1 MGARV
6 KVELTDEQT
15 VALRRWTGV
24 GKTEQ
29 RMALRARIVLLASEG
44 MSLKDIEK
52 VTGLSWQSCLKWRK
66 RFLQYGLEGLQ
77 DLARRGRPQSMTPE
91 EHARISALA
100 DTLPFDGS
108 RRWSVRKLAEAT
120 GHSKSV
126 IQKSLVSGAIKSPKI
141 TSLHSDNSDM
151 EFEEKMA
158 AIIGLYLNPPT
169 TALVLSIDVKSQPD
183 GTECGL
189 TQMPKRITRTR
200 NNYDTVCLLTALT
213 VHSGTVVGPCENCV
227 SRHELLKF
235 LKSLHR
241 KYPEKH
247 LHVIV
252 GSMTAH
258 KDQKIRRWLD
268 GNQQMTMHYTPTH
281 SSWLTLVE
289 IWFNLLIH
297 DALRDDMPCSKQQV
311 VSQIMRHI
319 ANFNPLGVKPFKWV
333 CTGMSLVA

>member
-6 KVELTDEQT
+6 KVQLTDEQA
-15 VALRRWTGV
+15 VALRRWAGG

-66 RFLQYGLEGLQ
+66 RFLQYGLDGLQ
-77 DLARRGRPQSMTPE
+77 DLARRGRPLTMTPE
-91 EHARISALA
+91 EQARIAALA
-100 DTLPFDGS
+100 DTLPCDGS

-126 IQKSLVSGAIKSPKI
+126 IQKSLVSGAINPKKI
-141 TSLHSDNSDM
+141 TSLHNNDSDM
-151 EFEEKMA
+151 EFEEKLA
-158 AIIGLYLNPPT
+158 AIVGLYLNPPT
-169 TALVLSIDVKSQPD
+169 TALVLSIDVKSQPE
-183 GTECGL
+183 GSEWGHP
-189 TQMPKRITRTR
+189 QAPKRLTRTR
-200 NNYDTVCLLTALT
+200 KNYGTACLLTALT
-213 VHSGTVVGPCENCV
+213 IHSGTADGQCENLANK
-227 SRHELLKF
+227 HELLKF

-252 GSMTAH
+252 GSLAAH
-258 KDQKIRRWLD
+258 KDQKIRRWLV
-268 GNQQMTMHYTPTH
+268 GNQRMTMHCTPTH

-289 IWFNLLIH
+289 IWFNLLFH
-297 DALRDDMPCSKQQV
+297 DTLRDGTPCSKRQLV
-311 VSQIMRHI
+311 GQIMEHI
-319 ANFNPLGVKPFKWV
+319 THFNPQRVKPFKWV
-333 CTGMSLVA
+333 CTVMSLVA

>member
-6 KVELTDEQT
+6 KVELTDEQ
-15 VALRRWTGV
+15 VLALQRWAGG

-44 MSLKDIEK
+44 MSLKGIES
-52 VTGLSWQSCLKWRK
+52 VTGLNWQSCLKWRK
-66 RFLQYGLEGLQ
+66 RFLEFGLEGLQ
-77 DLARRGRPQSMTPE
+77 DLARRGRPQAMTPE

-126 IQKSLVSGAIKSPKI
+126 IQKLLASGAIKSPKSR
-141 TSLHSDNSDM
+141 SLFSDNSDM
-151 EFEEKMA
+151 EFEEKVA

-169 TALVLSIDVKSQPD
+169 TALVLSIDAKSQPHD
-183 GTECGL
+183 TAWDHL
-189 TQMPKRITRTR
+189 QVPKRLARTHK
-200 NNYDTVCLLTALT
+200 NYGTACLLTALT
-213 VHSGTVVGPCENCV
+213 VHSEALEGRCENF
-227 SRHELLKF
+227 SNSSELLKF
-235 LKSLHR
+235 LKSLYR

-252 GSMTAH
+252 GNLTAH
-258 KDQKIRRWLD
+258 KDHKIRRWLV
-268 GNQQMTMHYTPTH
+268 GNQRMTMHCTPTH

-289 IWFNLLIH
+289 IWFNLLIQ
-297 DALRDDMPCSKQQV
+297 DALRDDMLCPKQQIV
-311 VSQIMRHI
+311 GQIMKHI
-319 ANFNPLGVKPFKWV
+319 TNLNTLGVKPFKWI
-333 CTGMSLVA
+333 CAGMSLVA